1 MESEQRRAWIMSDA
15 RSPGERP
22 GIDPFLRQ
30 TLDGEVASAALRDR
44 IRGALDAEDERSVRR
59 TGARGR
65 ALTLLRQSALLLA
78 CAAALLVVTI
88 LPHEGR
94 RSPACV
100 PVTTDGSHAVPVR
113 LAGIVVCYDCA
124 RAGASLADQ
133 IACREPGHENGLR
146 LPDGTL
152 WRLLLPSS
160 EYRKI
165 LAPALRGTR
174 MAIMGDLGQPAGSVV
189 VADYAPL

>member
-1 MESEQRRAWIMSDA
+1 MSDGG
-15 RSPGERP
+15 SPGEHP
-22 GIDPFLRQ
+22 GSDPFLRK
-30 TLDGEVASAALRDR
+30 TLGGEVASAALRDR
-44 IRGALDAEDERSVRR
+44 ILAALDAEDERSARGA
-59 TGARGR
+59 GARGR
-65 ALTLLRQSALLLA
+65 ALILLRQSALLLA

-88 LPHEGR
+88 LPQDAR
-94 RSPACV
+94 RSLAPV
-100 PVTTDGSHAVPVR
+100 PLTAGGSHAGLAR
-113 LAGIVVCYDCA
+113 LEGIVVCYDCA

-160 EYRKI
+160 EYQKI

-174 MAIMGDLGQPAGSVV
+174 MAIMGDLDQPAGNVL

>member
-1 MESEQRRAWIMSDA
+1 MSDA
-15 RSPGERP
+15 RSPREQP
-22 GIDPFLRQ
+22 GNDPFLRQ
-30 TLDGEVASAALRDR
+30 TLGGEVASAALRDR
-44 IRGALDAEDERSVRR
+44 IRAALDTEDERTVRR
-59 TGARGR
+59 TRARGR

-78 CAAALLVVTI
+78 CAAALLIVTI
-88 LPHEGR
+88 LPQDGR
-94 RSPACV
+94 RSLA
-100 PVTTDGSHAVPVR
+100 PVTFMTGGSNAGPVR
-113 LAGIVVCYDCA
+113 LEGIVVCYDCA

-174 MAIMGDLGQPAGSVV
+174 MAIMGDLDQPAGSVV
-189 VADYAPL
+189 VTDYAPL